1 MTNEVLHLC
10 LGTVTEN
17 FILADFENADSVSER
32 LDDAFRTKTI
42 THVKIKVNG
51 MAGTYDV
58 TVNPAA
64 VSWWAVLP
72 ADK

>member
-10 LGTVTEN
+10 LGTVTDN
-17 FILADFENADSVSER
+17 FILADSENADSVSER
-32 LDDAFRTKTI
+32 LDNAFRAKTI
-42 THVKIKVNG
+42 THVRVKVTG
-51 MAGTYDV
+51 MDGTYDV

-72 ADK
+72 AYK

>member
-10 LGTVTEN
+10 LGTVTDN
-17 FILADFENADSVSER
+17 FILDDSENADSVSER
-32 LDDAFRTKTI
+32 LDNAFRTKTI
-42 THVKIKVNG
+42 THVRVKVTG
-51 MAGTYDV
+51 MDGTYDV

-72 ADK
+72 AYK